1 MKEKDKKK
9 TEEERIQQEDVLA
22 GAVETGAG
30 ADAEEAKQKDRT
42 EELEAQVQELEA
54 RVAELKDQ
62 FLRAHA
68 DLDNTRKRLAKDK
81 EEAIRFANSK
91 LIEELLVPMDN
102 LQRAV
107 DSCASTDDVR
117 AIAEG
122 VGMVAQQLSDV
133 LSHNGLEPIVSAPG
147 TEFNPEE
154 HEACMMEMN
163 PDVTAE
169 TVAQEFIRGY
179 KLHGRVLR
187 PAKVKV
193 SKPEA

>member
-1 MKEKDKKK
+1 MKEKKKK
-9 TEEERIQQEDVLA
+9 TEEERIQQKDVPA
-22 GAVETGAG
+22 EAVETDAG
-30 ADAEEAKQKDRT
+30 VDAADEKQEDRT
-42 EELEAQVQELEA
+42 QELEAQVKELEA
-54 RVAELKDQ
+54 QLAELKDQ

-81 EEAIRFANSK
+81 EEAIKFANSK
-91 LIEELLVPMDN
+91 LIEELLGPMDN

-107 DSCASTDDVR
+107 DSCASTNDVK

-154 HEACMMEMN
+154 HEACMMEMS

-169 TVAQEFIRGY
+169 TVAQEFIKGY
-179 KLHGRVLR
+179 RLHGRVLR

-193 SKPEA
+193 SKPEI